1 MITNEERLF
10 KIEQEQQGL
19 KEQITAPTPSTETK
33 QEGLITTLPPQP
45 DFVSETKPLY
55 PIEPPGVTTLFA
67 PSQMTL

>member
-45 DFVSETKPLY
+45 DFVSELNPLY
-55 PIEPPGVTTLFA
+55 PVLPFGSSTSL
-67 PSQMTL
+67 

>member
-19 KEQITAPTPSTETK
+19 QEQLTTPATESK

-45 DFVSETKPLY
+45 DFVSEIQPLY
-55 PIEPPGVTTLFA
+55 PVLPFGSSTAL
-67 PSQMTL
+67 